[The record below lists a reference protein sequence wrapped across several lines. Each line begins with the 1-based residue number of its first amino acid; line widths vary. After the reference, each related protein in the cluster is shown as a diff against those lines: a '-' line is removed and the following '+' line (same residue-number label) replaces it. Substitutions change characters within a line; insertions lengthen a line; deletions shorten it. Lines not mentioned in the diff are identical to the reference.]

1 VHVDRPKKLEIEVKT
16 MRIRSGEEIEDG
28 LCPDSSAPIW
38 SEPQLLQKS
47 QLRINTTDLPMADKK
62 VFLPQVEEF
71 AGEDSA
77 PKTKAPTTGLDGC
90 AAKRKVQ
97 YGYAC
102 SKGEETAYKHATTDK
117 AAGLSEVTMAADEMM
132 EQQDDSNLH
141 KFYEE
146 WKAEYAQLMDAAL
159 LLTGSRRRYPNDTSK
174 KSDGL
179 DPSCFRPSQIGLF
192 L

>member
-1 VHVDRPKKLEIEVKT
+1 

-28 LCPDSSAPIW
+28 LCPDSASIW
-38 SEPQLLQKS
+38 SEPQLLKKS
-47 QLRINTTDLPMADKK
+47 QPRINTTDLPMADKK

-102 SKGEETAYKHATTDK
+102 SKGEQTADEQATTDK
-117 AAGLSEVTMAADEMM
+117 TKGLSEVTMATEMTM
-132 EQQDDSNLH
+132 EQQDDSNLD

-146 WKAEYAQLMDAAL
+146 WKAEYAQLMDEL
-159 LLTGSRRRYPNDTSK
+159 FGNGPNATPVRWVKHPSFMYY
-174 KSDGL
+174 DGQDDEKEEEEL
-179 DPSCFRPSQIGLF
+179 GVV
-192 L
+192 